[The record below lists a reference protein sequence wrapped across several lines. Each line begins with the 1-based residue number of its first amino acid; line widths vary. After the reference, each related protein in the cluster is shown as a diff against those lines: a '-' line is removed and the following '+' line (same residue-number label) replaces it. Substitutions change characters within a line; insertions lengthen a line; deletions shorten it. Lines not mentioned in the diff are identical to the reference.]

1 MLYGSP
7 VAKMDMNIEQYDS
20 MHKDIVKIVSPQFGM
35 LEFQET
41 SMKKGKNQ
49 SLNCSILEPV
59 IAPQ

>member
-1 MLYGSP
+1 
-7 VAKMDMNIEQYDS
+7 MNIEQYDS